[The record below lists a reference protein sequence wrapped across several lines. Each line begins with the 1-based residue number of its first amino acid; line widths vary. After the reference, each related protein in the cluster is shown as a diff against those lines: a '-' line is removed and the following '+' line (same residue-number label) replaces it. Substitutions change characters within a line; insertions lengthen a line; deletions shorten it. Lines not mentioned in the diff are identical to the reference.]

1 MAQTITMVH
10 ASVFDVLRGVALA
23 IGFGMLLGSAAC
35 RPSDVLVVPPP
46 AGVTPSSAYQ
56 NQTGAEGLLA
66 VGKGQVFQGL
76 AGGAFSSKGL
86 LPWSGVLG
94 DEFTWAYFIYFAN
107 DANIDARMTVGTG
120 GFQESGDAAIQLLL
134 RSRLTLMSAVPELE
148 QHEPASGQSKI
159 GEAFALVG
167 YVELLVAEDYCA
179 GAVLDA
185 LVPVKGVQYGAPL
198 TTDSLLGA
206 ATADFDSAAAHAGGN
221 ATIAAL
227 AAVGSARALLDRGQF
242 AAAAAAVRGVPTSF
256 VYNTEL
262 ELGSGAPGT
271 FNLYGEQTQYMG
283 CGYVNVGD
291 RKGGNGLNFVSAQ
304 DPRLVLSTTAAKTCD
319 GLYGG
324 SADSVWYQPVKFGNP
339 STYVPLATG
348 VEARLIEAEAA
359 LRGNDVG
366 TWAAGL
372 SALRGDTASTH
383 VMFDT
388 SQVPIKGDSTTGANA
403 AAQVDFLFRERA
415 LWLFG
420 TGTRLGDMRRLV
432 RQYGRDQSAV
442 FPVGPYPSGHN
453 PNLPSPL
460 PSYGTDV
467 NLTLP
472 TSAGGLS
479 TPNPNYKGCVTSTNV
494 A

>member
-1 MAQTITMVH
+1 MAQTITMAH
-10 ASVFDVLRGVALA
+10 TPAFDVLRGVALA
-23 IGFGMLLGSAAC
+23 IGFDVLLGSVAC

-56 NQTGAEGLLA
+56 NQIGAEGLLA

-86 LPWSGVLG
+86 LPWSSVLG
-94 DEFTWAYFIYFAN
+94 DEFRWTYFSYFAE
-107 DANIDARMTVGTG
+107 DANIDARTTVGTG
-120 GFQESGDAAIQLLL
+120 GFQESGDATIQLLL
-134 RSRLTLMSAVPELE
+134 RARLTLLSAVPELE
-148 QHEPASGQSKI
+148 RHEPASGQSKT

-167 YVELLVAEDYCA
+167 YAELLVAEDYCA

-185 LVPVKGVQYGAPL
+185 LVPVKGVQYGVPL
-198 TTDSLLGA
+198 TMDSLLGA
-206 ATADFDSAAAHAGGN
+206 AAADFDSAAAHAGGD

-242 AAAAAAVRGVPTSF
+242 AAAAAAVRNVPTNF
-256 VYNTEL
+256 LYNTEL

-271 FNLYGEQTQYMG
+271 FNLYGEQARYTG

-291 RKGGNGLNFVSAQ
+291 RKGGNGLDYVSAQ
-304 DPRLVLSTTAAKTCD
+304 DPRLVLSTAVAKTCD

-324 SADSVWYQPVKFGNP
+324 SADSVWYEPVKFGNP

-359 LRGNDVG
+359 LHANAVS
-366 TWAAGL
+366 TWAADL
-372 SALRGDTASTH
+372 SALRGDTANTH

-388 SQVPIKGDSTTGANA
+388 SQVPIKADSTTGASA
-403 AAQVDFLFRERA
+403 IAQVDFLFRERA
-415 LWLFG
+415 FWLFG
-420 TGTRLGDMRRLV
+420 TGTRLGDMRRLI
-432 RQYGRDQSAV
+432 RQYGRDQSVV

-479 TPNPNYKGCVTSTNV
+479 TPNPNYRGCVTSTKI